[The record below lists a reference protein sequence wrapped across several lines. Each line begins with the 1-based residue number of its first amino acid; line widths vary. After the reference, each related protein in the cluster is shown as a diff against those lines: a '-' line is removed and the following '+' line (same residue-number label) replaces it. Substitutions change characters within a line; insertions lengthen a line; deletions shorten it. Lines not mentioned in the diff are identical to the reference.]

1 MILNSIDTQ
10 FTLSD
15 AGEISWQQD
24 MTNPMAGDP
33 VAQIQKGDSTL
44 APACI
49 LLETD
54 ILKDTDKDA
63 VKLHIETWLHNHI
76 KTVLEPLFLLQA
88 EDIPEGKPREVCAK
102 IIEGMGTVLRSD
114 LQDLISEM
122 SEEERDSLRSK
133 KIRFG
138 PLIVYL
144 PLLNKPAAVR
154 LRAML
159 LTLSQG
165 KDLPA
170 TVPADGIVSYS
181 IDGQDVDTDYYRAI
195 GYPVYGPRSIRVD
208 MLDRVICAVYD
219 TAKEGKFQA
228 QHQMAEWLG
237 SNIDDLYLILS
248 AMGHKKIEPKIEEA
262 TEEENTTDAKSTE
275 EPKEAPEEE
284 KKETKPELATFWLKR
299 GKASDNKK
307 PSRNRNDQ
315 KKVKSFK
322 SKKKKSS
329 EKKQPRER
337 VYTAEAKVD
346 PADSPFAI
354 LEQLKSSSKDS

>member
-10 FTLSD
+10 FALND

-24 MTNPMAGDP
+24 MTNPMPGEP
-33 VAQIQKGDSTL
+33 VALIQKGESIL
-44 APACI
+44 APTCSLI
-49 LLETD
+49 ETD
-54 ILKDTDKDA
+54 ILKDVDKDA
-63 VKLHIETWLHNHI
+63 VQAHIQAWLQNHI

-88 EDIPEGKPREVCAK
+88 DDIPEGKPREVCAK

-114 LQDLISEM
+114 LQDLINDM
-122 SEEERDSLRSK
+122 SEEERNSLRSK

-159 LTLSQG
+159 LTLAND

-181 IDGQDVDTDYYRAI
+181 IEGQDVDPDYYRAI

-248 AMGHKKIEPKIEEA
+248 AMGHKKIEPKVQDDETVETAAEQTTEA
-262 TEEENTTDAKSTE
+262 
-275 EPKEAPEEE
+275 EAVEKPEEE
-284 KKETKPELATFWLKR
+284 KKEEKPELATFWLKR
-299 GKASDNKK
+299 GKASDTKK
-307 PSRNRNDQ
+307 PARNKSDQ
-315 KKVKSFK
+315 KKVKPFK
-322 SKKKKSS
+322 SKKKKS

-337 VYTAEAKVD
+337 VYTAEAKTN

-354 LEQLKSSSKDS
+354 LEQLKSSSKDN